1 MSNFLDRFQ
10 KTVVGIRSKVADYV
24 PTISPQGDF
33 KRVTNLDAIL
43 LSWNNILL
51 TPRRTYTFDPDYG
64 CNLYKMVF
72 EPADTQTVQKI
83 KDEILGRLQTYDN
96 RARIT
101 NIQVDYLTNKKG
113 FVVSID
119 VEYEGETSQLG
130 LTLDD
135 SMYFKFM
142 EISE

>member
-10 KTVVGIRSKVADYV
+10 KTVVGIRSKVADYI
-24 PTISPQGDF
+24 PTIAPQGDF

-51 TPRRTYTFDPDYG
+51 TPVRTYTFDPEYG
-64 CNLYKMVF
+64 CELYKMVF
-72 EPADTQTVQKI
+72 EPADTQTITKI
-83 KDEILGRLQTYDN
+83 KDEILNKLQRYDN

-101 NIQVDYLTNKKG
+101 DIQVQFLTNKKG
-113 FVVSID
+113 FTISIQ
-119 VEYEGETSQLG
+119 VEYDGDTQQLG

-135 SMYFKFM
+135 SMYFRFM